1 MNRIDQELA
10 ALEEAITHLAKEF
23 QSTYFNYLT
32 FLGECVGQQLIMA
45 SYRIC
50 TQGYPESFLNLSVNS
65 RQQLQQSLRKLAQ
78 ETQQKLPSLLEQWQE
93 SRSATTDDLD
103 QDLDQD
109 SDQDLNQDSD
119 QDSDQDLDQDSDQ
132 DSEMPSSTEDSRFL
146 NALREP
152 SPAAELT
159 SKPRNSI
166 EKLEQWLKHLESG
179 ITKTI
184 QDVSVESNRLLHK
197 HSIIPDKFPQE
208 ILEAAAKVEASAI
221 ETAESPNIIKIMME
235 TKGDGETDE
244 SRLTRIIAIKL
255 RLSEIE
261 FADPNLTPGRNKI
274 RDLLAKMSQL
284 KREYYKKQR
293 QKAVAQAEAAWR
305 ASWFED

>member
-10 ALEEAITHLAKEF
+10 TLEEAIIHLAQEF
-23 QSTYFNYLT
+23 QTTYSNYLT
-32 FLGECVGQQLIMA
+32 FLGQCVGQQLIMA
-45 SYRIC
+45 AYRIC

-65 RQQLQQSLRKLAQ
+65 KQQLQQSLRKLAQ
-78 ETQQKLPSLLEQWQE
+78 ETQQQLPSLLEQWQE
-93 SRSATTDDLD
+93 SRSATTDDSNH
-103 QDLDQD
+103 DLDH
-109 SDQDLNQDSD
+109 DQSHDPSH
-119 QDSDQDLDQDSDQ
+119 
-132 DSEMPSSTEDSRFL
+132 DSENSEMSSSTEDSSWFK
-146 NALREP
+146 APTEP

-159 SKPRNSI
+159 SNPRNSI
-166 EKLEQWLKHLESG
+166 EKLEQWLKHLDSG

-184 QDVSVESNRLLHK
+184 QDVSVEANRLLHK
-197 HSIIPDKFPQE
+197 CSIIPDKFPQE
-208 ILEAAAKVEASAI
+208 ILEAAVKVEASAV

-235 TKGDGETDE
+235 TKGDRETDE

-261 FADPNLTPGRNKI
+261 FAEPNLTPGRNKI

-305 ASWFED
+305 ASWFDD

>member
-23 QSTYFNYLT
+23 QTTYSNYLT
-32 FLGECVGQQLIMA
+32 FLGQCVGQQLIMA
-45 SYRIC
+45 AYRIC

-78 ETQQKLPSLLEQWQE
+78 ETQQQLPSLLEQWQE
-93 SRSATTDDLD
+93 SRSATTDGSDH
-103 QDLDQD
+103 D
-109 SDQDLNQDSD
+109 SDH
-119 QDSDQDLDQDSDQ
+119 
-132 DSEMPSSTEDSRFL
+132 DSEMPSSEIPSSTEDSPFL
-146 NALREP
+146 NAPTEP

-159 SKPRNSI
+159 SNPRNSI
-166 EKLEQWLKHLESG
+166 EKLEEWLKHLESG

-184 QDVSVESNRLLHK
+184 QDVSVETNRILHK
-197 HSIIPDKFPQE
+197 SSIIPDKFPQE

-261 FADPNLTPGRNKI
+261 FADPNLTPGRKKI

-305 ASWFED
+305 ASWFDD

>member
-23 QSTYFNYLT
+23 QTTYSNYLT
-32 FLGECVGQQLIMA
+32 FLGQCVGQQLIMA
-45 SYRIC
+45 AYRIC

-78 ETQQKLPSLLEQWQE
+78 ETQQQLPSLLEQWQE
-93 SRSATTDDLD
+93 SRSATTDGSDH
-103 QDLDQD
+103 D
-109 SDQDLNQDSD
+109 SDH
-119 QDSDQDLDQDSDQ
+119 
-132 DSEMPSSTEDSRFL
+132 DSEMPSSEIPSSTEDSPFL
-146 NALREP
+146 NAPTEP

-159 SKPRNSI
+159 SNPRNSI
-166 EKLEQWLKHLESG
+166 EKLEEWLKHLESG

-184 QDVSVESNRLLHK
+184 QDVSVETNRILHK
-197 HSIIPDKFPQE
+197 SSIIPDKFPQE
-208 ILEAAAKVEASAI
+208 ILEAAAKVEASAV

-261 FADPNLTPGRNKI
+261 FADPNLTPGRKKI

-305 ASWFED
+305 ASWFDD

>member
-1 MNRIDQELA
+1 MTAVNRIDQELA

-23 QSTYFNYLT
+23 QTTYSNYLT
-32 FLGECVGQQLIMA
+32 FLGQCVGQQLIMA
-45 SYRIC
+45 AYRIC

-78 ETQQKLPSLLEQWQE
+78 ETQQQLPSLLEQWQE
-93 SRSATTDDLD
+93 SRSATTDGSDH
-103 QDLDQD
+103 D
-109 SDQDLNQDSD
+109 SDH
-119 QDSDQDLDQDSDQ
+119 
-132 DSEMPSSTEDSRFL
+132 DSEMPSSEIPSSTEDSPFL
-146 NALREP
+146 NAPTEP

-159 SKPRNSI
+159 SNPRNSI
-166 EKLEQWLKHLESG
+166 EKLEEWLKHLESG

-184 QDVSVESNRLLHK
+184 QDVSVETNRILHK
-197 HSIIPDKFPQE
+197 SSIIPDKFPQE

-261 FADPNLTPGRNKI
+261 FADPNLTPGRKKI

-305 ASWFED
+305 ASWFDD

>member
-10 ALEEAITHLAKEF
+10 ALEEAITSLTKEF
-23 QSTYFNYLT
+23 QTTYSNYLT
-32 FLGECVGQQLIMA
+32 FLGQCVGQQLIMA
-45 SYRIC
+45 AYRIC

-78 ETQQKLPSLLEQWQE
+78 ETQQQLPSLLEQWQE
-93 SRSATTDDLD
+93 SRSATTGDFGGDFGNDSGDFGNDSGDDSGD
-103 QDLDQD
+103 
-109 SDQDLNQDSD
+109 
-119 QDSDQDLDQDSDQ
+119 
-132 DSEMPSSTEDSRFL
+132 DSEMPSSTEDSPFF
-146 NALREP
+146 NALTEP
-152 SPAAELT
+152 SPAAELR

-166 EKLEQWLKHLESG
+166 EKLEQWLKQLESG
-179 ITKTI
+179 INKTI
-184 QDVSVESNRLLHK
+184 QDVSVETNRLLHK
-197 HSIIPDKFPQE
+197 FSIIPDKFPQE
-208 ILEAAAKVEASAI
+208 ILEAAAKVEASAV

-274 RDLLAKMSQL
+274 RDLLGKMSQL

-293 QKAVAQAEAAWR
+293 QKAIAQAEAAWR

>member
-23 QSTYFNYLT
+23 QTTYSNYLT
-32 FLGECVGQQLIMA
+32 FLGQCVGQQLIMA
-45 SYRIC
+45 AYRIC

-78 ETQQKLPSLLEQWQE
+78 ETQQQLPSLLEQWQE
-93 SRSATTDDLD
+93 SRSATTDGSDH
-103 QDLDQD
+103 D
-109 SDQDLNQDSD
+109 SDH
-119 QDSDQDLDQDSDQ
+119 
-132 DSEMPSSTEDSRFL
+132 DSEMPSSEIPSSTEDSPFF
-146 NALREP
+146 NAPTEP

-159 SKPRNSI
+159 SNPRNSI
-166 EKLEQWLKHLESG
+166 EKLEEWLKHLESG

-184 QDVSVESNRLLHK
+184 QDVSVETNRILHK
-197 HSIIPDKFPQE
+197 SSIIPDKFPQE

-261 FADPNLTPGRNKI
+261 FADPNLTPGRKKI

-305 ASWFED
+305 ASWFDD

>member
-23 QSTYFNYLT
+23 QITYSNYLT
-32 FLGECVGQQLIMA
+32 FLGQCVGQQLIMA
-45 SYRIC
+45 AYRIC

-78 ETQQKLPSLLEQWQE
+78 ETQQQLPSLLEQWQE
-93 SRSATTDDLD
+93 SRSATTDDSD
-103 QDLDQD
+103 HD
-109 SDQDLNQDSD
+109 SDH
-119 QDSDQDLDQDSDQ
+119 
-132 DSEMPSSTEDSRFL
+132 DSEMPSSEIPSSTEDSPFL
-146 NALREP
+146 NAPTEP

-159 SKPRNSI
+159 SNPRNSI
-166 EKLEQWLKHLESG
+166 EKLEEWLKHLESG

-184 QDVSVESNRLLHK
+184 QDVSVETNRILHK
-197 HSIIPDKFPQE
+197 SSIIPDKFPQE
-208 ILEAAAKVEASAI
+208 ILEAAAKVEASAV

-261 FADPNLTPGRNKI
+261 FADPNLTPGRKKI

-305 ASWFED
+305 ASWFDD

>member
-23 QSTYFNYLT
+23 QTTYSNYLT
-32 FLGECVGQQLIMA
+32 FLGQCVGQQLIMA
-45 SYRIC
+45 AYRIC

-78 ETQQKLPSLLEQWQE
+78 ETQQQLPSLLKQWQE

-109 SDQDLNQDSD
+109 SDQDF
-119 QDSDQDLDQDSDQ
+119 DQDSDQ

-159 SKPRNSI
+159 SNPRNSI
-166 EKLEQWLKHLESG
+166 EKLEEWLKHLESG

-184 QDVSVESNRLLHK
+184 QDVSVETNRILHK
-197 HSIIPDKFPQE
+197 SSIIPDKFPQE
-208 ILEAAAKVEASAI
+208 ILEAAAKVEASAV

-261 FADPNLTPGRNKI
+261 FADPNLTPGRKKI

-305 ASWFED
+305 ASWFDD